1 MKSSKYNGMTVN
13 ERLVVSGK
21 IEEFDIAVSLSD
33 EKKVA
38 EILKGLL
45 VDDNSISDIIKS
57 LKISHKDDFDKD
69 SEE

>member
-1 MKSSKYNGMTVN
+1 MTVN